1 MRRKEQGFTLIE
13 LMIVVIVVGVLAAV
27 AIPMYQVVPKRS
39 MGTEATAALGLVKDA
54 MRTYYAEHH
63 TYSDASFGDGAPVT
77 AGGVLVVNPNDLEGR
92 YFSEDCYT
100 FDGAPTANTFKIKCD
115 GDQSTASHGS
125 DVAGVIKTID
135 QNGEL
140 VHSS

>member
-13 LMIVVIVVGVLAAV
+13 LMIVVIIVGVLAAV
-27 AIPMYQVVPKRS
+27 AIPMYQVVPERS
-39 MGTEATAALGLVKDA
+39 MGTEASAALGLIKDA

-63 TYSDASFGDGAPVT
+63 TYANPNFGDGSLVT
-77 AGGVLVVNPNDLEGR
+77 AGGVLILKSNDLEGR
-92 YFSEDCYT
+92 HFSEECYT

-115 GDQSTASHGS
+115 GDQSTAAHGS
-125 DVAGVIKTID
+125 DVAGVVKTID

-140 VHSS
+140 IHN